1 MENNQDKLNEIF
13 PAQDAG
19 QKPENPPVEDTV
31 VVPAIGAQA
40 QKPEAEPVQP
50 GETAAAEDEND
61 DVESRGRKLL
71 EKLDSM
77 LYSPERHSD
86 DVDGIDD
93 EDPTELEVGLDARSR
108 AV

>member
-40 QKPEAEPVQP
+40 QKPEAEPEPAQP
-50 GETAAAEDEND
+50 GETAAGA
-61 DVESRGRKLL
+61 SCW
-71 EKLDSM
+71 
-77 LYSPERHSD
+77 
-86 DVDGIDD
+86 
-93 EDPTELEVGLDARSR
+93 RSST
-108 AV
+108 ACSTALSATQTTWTG

>member
-40 QKPEAEPVQP
+40 QKPEAYEF
-50 GETAAAEDEND
+50 
-61 DVESRGRKLL
+61 
-71 EKLDSM
+71 
-77 LYSPERHSD
+77 
-86 DVDGIDD
+86 
-93 EDPTELEVGLDARSR
+93 
-108 AV
+108 